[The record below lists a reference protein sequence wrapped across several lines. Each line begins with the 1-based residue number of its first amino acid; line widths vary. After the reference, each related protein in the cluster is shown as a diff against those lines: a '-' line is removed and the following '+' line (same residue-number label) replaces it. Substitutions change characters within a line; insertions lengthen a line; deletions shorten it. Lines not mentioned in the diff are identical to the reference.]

1 LYHCAYD
8 SMAAVART
16 MSCPARLLMMDAI
29 FRRGG
34 YRLVHRP
41 ISKSKRYQLPQGAAA
56 VTV

>member
-1 LYHCAYD
+1 
-8 SMAAVART
+8 MAAVART